1 MNIARCLSTAFYVE
15 IYVNMS
21 FVNIMLCCH
30 FSLEAL
36 FLQDTAKNNPT
47 ENKSKQKLQS
57 DIKACTSMKTD
68 RREHVKFL
76 QIFTFL
82 QITRIYLHHKLQL
95 LIRICFLLDYRLL
108 FIRFWLVILSV
119 CFFVGK
125 NIAQKLLLF

>member
-1 MNIARCLSTAFYVE
+1 
-15 IYVNMS
+15 MS

-68 RREHVKFL
+68 RREHVKF
-76 QIFTFL
+76 IFTNYKDIF
-82 QITRIYLHHKLQL
+82 T
-95 LIRICFLLDYRLL
+95 
-108 FIRFWLVILSV
+108 S
-119 CFFVGK
+119 
-125 NIAQKLLLF
+125 